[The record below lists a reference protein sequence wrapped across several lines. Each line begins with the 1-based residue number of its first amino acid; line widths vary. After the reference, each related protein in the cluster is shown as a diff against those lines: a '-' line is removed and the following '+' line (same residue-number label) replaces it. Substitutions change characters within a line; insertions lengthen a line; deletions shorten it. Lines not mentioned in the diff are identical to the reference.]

1 MFRKGEICQKVNRY
15 LAKYLLEETYSLNLA
30 VAVVKRKQI
39 RMRTIIM
46 QFRKKCADQSGNAD
60 DRTDGSNA
68 VHGSRFY
75 YGLSADQQSER

>member
-1 MFRKGEICQKVNRY
+1 MRNLSEGKPLSGEISAGGDVFAESGSCGSKENRFVCVR
-15 LAKYLLEETYSLNLA
+15 LSCNSGRNAP
-30 VAVVKRKQI
+30 
-39 RMRTIIM
+39 
-46 QFRKKCADQSGNAD
+46 DQSGNAD